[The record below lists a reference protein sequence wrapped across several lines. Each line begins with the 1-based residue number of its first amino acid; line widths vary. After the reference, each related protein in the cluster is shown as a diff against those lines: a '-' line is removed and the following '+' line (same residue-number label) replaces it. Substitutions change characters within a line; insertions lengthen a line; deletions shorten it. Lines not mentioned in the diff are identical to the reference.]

1 MRITTH
7 LDYEVILANTA
18 RPVCFA
24 VQFEAPVL
32 GKARPKPAAF
42 CLVLDRS
49 GSMNGEPLAKA
60 KQAALLAVRNLR
72 PDDNFGMVIFD
83 DEAQVIVPCQPAAK
97 KESFIQAIGGIEV
110 GGNTNLTGGWMLGRD
125 ELQKAPHE
133 ASRRLLLLSD
143 GLLNRGIIEPA
154 AVQQVV
160 TAGMQ
165 QQGIRT
171 SCLGF
176 GANYNED
183 LMTAMAQVSGGQFYD
198 ADAPERFP
206 AIFESELDGLQKL
219 TVQNLRLRLRRLDFC
234 EAVQPLT
241 NCPAVE
247 RPEGWTE
254 FFLGDLVSGES
265 RVACFELKV
274 LPLPWVDG
282 QPVVSLEGER
292 LLEVEIVY
300 DEIGETEIASRTVT
314 QVMRIQATQNPGE
327 VRQKVEVIPW
337 VAMQRAGQVMQEVT
351 RRLDAGR
358 MDEAIDALNQAIAS
372 LKSYGP
378 GAAVGEAVQQL
389 ESLLGRIKSGD
400 WSLRERKLRRY
411 QSHSYQKMSSR
422 ELWSSGE
429 PPPSFKQPPPSPPT
443 PPATPPPPTGGGSL
457 A

>member
-1 MRITTH
+1 
-7 LDYEVILANTA
+7 
-18 RPVCFA
+18 
-24 VQFEAPVL
+24 
-32 GKARPKPAAF
+32 
-42 CLVLDRS
+42 
-49 GSMNGEPLAKA
+49 
-60 KQAALLAVRNLR
+60 
-72 PDDNFGMVIFD
+72 
-83 DEAQVIVPCQPAAK
+83 
-97 KESFIQAIGGIEV
+97 
-110 GGNTNLTGGWMLGRD
+110 
-125 ELQKAPHE
+125 
-133 ASRRLLLLSD
+133 
-143 GLLNRGIIEPA
+143 
-154 AVQQVV
+154 
-160 TAGMQ
+160 MQ
-165 QQGIRT
+165 QQAIRT

-176 GANYNED
+176 GPNYNED

-247 RPEGWTE
+247 RPEGWT
-254 FFLGDLVSGES
+254 DLPGRPRE
-265 RVACFELKV
+265 RREPGGV
-274 LPLPWVDG
+274 LRAQGAAVTVGGWPPG
-282 QPVVSLEGER
+282 RQPGGER

-314 QVMRIQATQNPGE
+314 QVMRIQATQNPGD

-351 RRLDAGR
+351 RRLDVGR

-389 ESLLGRIKSGD
+389 ESLLGRIQSGH

-411 QSHSYQKMSSR
+411 QSHSYQHDDNKRARQARERNGERKRRERANERIAIPVEQMPSR
-422 ELWSSGE
+422 RASHLCLGCSR
-429 PPPSFKQPPPSPPT
+429 
-443 PPATPPPPTGGGSL
+443 
-457 A
+457 